1 MREDNKMFLFNIYHD
16 LEVDDAVANPINT
29 VKFPIEDGNL
39 TQDSFNNFEVLL
51 TLRLSKNQ
59 NYSKG

>member
-16 LEVDDAVANPINT
+16 LEVDDAVANPIQV

-39 TQDSFNNFEVLL
+39 TQDSSNILKRFYFFIIWQFS
-51 TLRLSKNQ
+51 RS
-59 NYSKG
+59 

>member
-16 LEVDDAVANPINT
+16 LEVDDAVANPIST

-39 TQDSFNNFEVLL
+39 TQDSFNFLFF
-51 TLRLSKNQ
+51 R
-59 NYSKG
+59 

>member
-39 TQDSFNNFEVLL
+39 TQDSFNNF
-51 TLRLSKNQ
+51 LRF
-59 NYSKG
+59 Y